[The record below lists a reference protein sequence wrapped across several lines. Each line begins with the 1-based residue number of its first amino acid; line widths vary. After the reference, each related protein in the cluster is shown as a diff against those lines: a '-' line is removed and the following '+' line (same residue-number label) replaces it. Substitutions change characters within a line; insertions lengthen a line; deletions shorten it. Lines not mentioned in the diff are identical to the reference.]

1 MQDANPKNKP
11 ELDEILN
18 EVKSYVGT
26 TLELYK
32 MKASEKGAEIA
43 SIAIINIVLGIF
55 AAMVLLFASIALALC
70 LSSYF
75 GKMYLGFLLVA
86 LLYAAFSVIIL
97 LTKDKWLKGSLTDS
111 IIRVIYS
118 N

>member
-1 MQDANPKNKP
+1 MEENNPKNKNDL
-11 ELDEILN
+11 EEIIN

-26 TLELYK
+26 TAELYK
-32 MKASEKGAEIA
+32 LKASEKGAEIA
-43 SIAIINIVLGIF
+43 CLAIINIVLGIF
-55 AAMVLLFASIALALC
+55 ASLILLFASIALALC

-75 GKMYLGFLLVA
+75 GKMYIGFLLVA
-86 LLYAAFSVIIL
+86 GLYTFFSVIIL

>member
-1 MQDANPKNKP
+1 MDETTQKNKP

-18 EVKSYVGT
+18 EVKSYMGT
-26 TLELYK
+26 TVDLYR
-32 MKASEKGAEIA
+32 MKAAEKGAEIA

-55 AAMVLLFASIALALC
+55 AALVLLFASLALALY
-70 LSSYF
+70 LSSF
-75 GKMYLGFLLVA
+75 FDSMYTGFLLVA
-86 LLYAAFSVIIL
+86 GLYAIFSIIIL
-97 LTKDKWLKGSLTDS
+97 LTKDKWLKGSLTDN